1 MASISKDLVSRVTF
15 DETEKLILKFQ
26 KDIFLKLKNDK
37 ISPDEIEGKIDS
49 AIETHMHDIRE
60 QVKSIS
66 KGRAVGEKLE
76 KKIKKYLEEMA
87 YVRSDLEKINL
98 RLEQQQNEWN
108 AKYHNNLQNIES
120 MEGLV

>member
-37 ISPDEIEGKIDS
+37 ISPDEIEEKIDS
-49 AIETHMHDIRE
+49 AIETHIHDIRE
-60 QVKSIS
+60 QIKSIS

-76 KKIKKYLEEMA
+76 KKVKKYLEEMA

-98 RLEQQQNEWN
+98 RLEQQQHEWN
-108 AKYHNNLQNIES
+108 TKYHNNLENI
-120 MEGLV
+120 